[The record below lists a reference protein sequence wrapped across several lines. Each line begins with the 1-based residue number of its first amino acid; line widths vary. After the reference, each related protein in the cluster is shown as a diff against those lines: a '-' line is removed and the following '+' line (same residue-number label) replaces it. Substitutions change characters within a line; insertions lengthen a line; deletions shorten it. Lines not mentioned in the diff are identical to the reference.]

1 MDIKKRFIKTFG
13 IIMAAVMLTVCGNTD
28 KGNKKQETAGSES
41 SSITKRPE
49 TGLNI
54 PKEDQDGQK
63 MPLFTT
69 KDLQGNTVTDSIFQ
83 EKDLTVVNIWG
94 TFCGPCIEEMPE
106 LAEWSKS
113 MPSNVQIIGLVCD
126 IEGEDDQAH
135 KDKAL
140 QIMEKAGAD
149 FANIIPGSEFSSLL
163 GQVTGVPTTIF
174 VDKDG
179 NITGKPVVGADV
191 SAYKKFVE
199 DYISGK

>member
-1 MDIKKRFIKTFG
+1 MYLAIMPENNTEGMTEEEKAQYEECLAYMD
-13 IIMAAVMLTVCGNTD
+13 TVKEKLEFTEIEEKNT
-28 KGNKKQETAGSES
+28 
-41 SSITKRPE
+41 
-49 TGLNI
+49 TG
-54 PKEDQDGQK
+54 K
-63 MPLFTT
+63 MPSFTT
-69 KDLQGNTVTDSIFQ
+69 KDLQGNTVTESIFQ

-106 LAEWSKS
+106 LAEWSES

-126 IEGEDDQAH
+126 IEGEDDQEH

-140 QIMEKAGAD
+140 QIMEKAGAG
-149 FANIIPGSEFSSLL
+149 FTNIIPADGLDSLL

-179 NITGKPVVGADV
+179 NITGEPVIGAYV
-191 SAYKKFVE
+191 SVYKKFVE